1 MQESIFSY
9 RGLRQLCNLH
19 LEEIIELHS
28 CSRSFYDGLE
38 GVLEHRQ
45 VRFINPNGQ
54 FDYTKFG
61 HFYFD
66 KEGVMMLITD
76 DKDYTIYHRS
86 DILSDTFWSTV
97 PVIFAGV
104 DIRMKDDMGRDVFT
118 GDVVTYQSYTSVVRY
133 LYDPIE
139 PGLIGDNC
147 DIPFNVFDTIHKE
160 GTAYVDVN
168 PSMFKKYDPLF
179 VRWAAGGFGQFGP
192 SFEEIRE
199 KASLAMNAPTFI
211 GGKLERKRR
220 PRISY
225 DEIEEV
231 LTDNMILTYF
241 TDPEPCEDENGE
253 LFYTILA
260 DNFPDAHHEKV
271 HEIPLPEKSGLIQD
285 LKEAFDAFLIYAHC
299 RPEETFVLADFKKF
313 FNIDS
318 NYKFKIVWAFDE
330 WFEFKIRNVILPRW
344 IFFALGAL
352 HGIGRD

>member
-76 DKDYTIYHRS
+76 DKDYTIYHRP

-168 PSMFKKYDPLF
+168 PSMFQKYDPLF
-179 VRWAAGGFGQFGP
+179 VRWAADGFCQFG
-192 SFEEIRE
+192 SFKEIRE
-199 KASLAMNAPTFI
+199 KASIAMDVPTFI
-211 GGKLERKRR
+211 GGSPKKRR
-220 PRISY
+220 MHRLGY
-225 DEIEEV
+225 DDIEEV
-231 LTDNMILTYF
+231 LTDDMVLAYLRDSDLYENEEG
-241 TDPEPCEDENGE
+241 EPVYNI
-253 LFYTILA
+253 FA
-260 DNFPDAHHEKV
+260 DNLPDHN
-271 HEIPLPEKSGLIQD
+271 PEKRYEICIPDKEGFVEGLKKAIKD
-285 LKEAFDAFLIYAHC
+285 FLLYAH
-299 RPEETFVLADFKKF
+299 RHPEETFVFADIKKE
-313 FNIDS
+313 FNITYYNELGIAIWFND
-318 NYKFKIVWAFDE
+318 
-330 WFEFKIRNVILPRW
+330 WFEFHIYNVILPRW
-344 IFFALGAL
+344 IFFRLGSW
-352 HGIGRD
+352 HQIGMD

>member
-76 DKDYTIYHRS
+76 DKDYTIYHRP

-104 DIRMKDDMGRDVFT
+104 DIRMTDDMGRDVFT

-133 LYDPIE
+133 FGSSVE

-147 DIPFNVFDTIHKE
+147 DIQFSPCDTFHKD
-160 GTAYVDVN
+160 GTAFVDVN
-168 PSMFKKYDPLF
+168 PTMFKEYDPLF
-179 VRWAAGGFGQFGP
+179 VRWAANGFGQFG

-199 KASLAMNAPTFI
+199 KASIAMNVPTFI
-211 GGKLERKRR
+211 GGTPKKRR
-220 PRISY
+220 MHRLSY
-225 DEIEEV
+225 GDIEEV
-231 LTDNMILTYF
+231 LTDDMVLAYLR
-241 TDPEPCEDENGE
+241 DSESYEDEEGE
-253 LFYTILA
+253 PVYNIFA
-260 DNFPDAHHEKV
+260 DDLPDHN
-271 HEIPLPEKSGLIQD
+271 PEKRYEICIPDKEDFVEG
-285 LKEAFDAFLIYAHC
+285 LKEAIKDFLLYAH
-299 RPEETFVLADFKKF
+299 RHPEETFVYADFKGF
-313 FNIDS
+313 FHIA
-318 NYKFKIVWAFDE
+318 YHMELRVAECFDD
-330 WFEFKIRNVILPRW
+330 WFEFHIYNVILPRW
-344 IFFALGAL
+344 IFFRLGSW
-352 HGIGRD
+352 HQIGKD